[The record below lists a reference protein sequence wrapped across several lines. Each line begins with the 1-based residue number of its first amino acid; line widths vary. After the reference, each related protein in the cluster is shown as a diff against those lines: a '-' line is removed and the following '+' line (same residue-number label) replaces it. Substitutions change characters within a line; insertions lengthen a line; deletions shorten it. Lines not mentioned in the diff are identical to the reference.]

1 MSDMCREIVL
11 LDTLSLSQ
19 NKNNRVIIFKQMVK
33 NILNQTLNKNYCNTF
48 EALLFQIK
56 LQQFLKCVEKHTFQ
70 QLPGTPR
77 VCMCNIYL

>member
-1 MSDMCREIVL
+1 MCREIVL

-48 EALLFQIK
+48 EALLFQIIIK
-56 LQQFLKCVEKHTFQ
+56 LQQFLKCVKKNTHSSNSLIVE
-70 QLPGTPR
+70 L
-77 VCMCNIYL
+77 